1 MKNVITAIGC
11 DIGDKTVEICL
22 LQSDG
27 SKQFFRVR
35 TTKKALTEFFDRAP
49 SRVAIEVGAHS
60 RWISELLKEKGHEVI
75 VANPRRLK
83 MISQSDNKSDR
94 HDCELLARIGRVD
107 LDLLSPVK
115 HRNRQAQEDLAVAK
129 ARDLLVAT
137 RTKLINH
144 IRGVFKSE
152 GLTLPSSDAA
162 YFVKNTEKL
171 LPEALAPALAPV
183 YEALKALKAQIEQH
197 DRTIERIANERYD
210 KDVQALSQIPG
221 VGTLTAL
228 VFMLTLEDKN
238 RFASSRVAGAFV
250 GLRPRK
256 SQSGDSD
263 PQLGITKAG
272 DPFVRRLLVN
282 AANYIMGPFGK
293 DSDLRRWGLRLA
305 ERGGKNAR
313 KRAKVAVARK
323 LAVLLH
329 RLWVTGEVYEPIGY
343 RSRRSEEPTTA
354 AAAAA

>member
-1 MKNVITAIGC
+1 MTNVITTIGC
-11 DIGDKTVEICL
+11 DIGDKTTEICVL
-22 LQSDG
+22 ASDG
-27 SKQFFRVR
+27 SKQFFKVR
-35 TTKKALTEFFDRAP
+35 TTKKMLAEFFTRTG
-49 SRVAIEVGAHS
+49 SRVVIEVGAHS

-75 VANPRRLK
+75 VANPRRLRI
-83 MISQSDNKSDR
+83 ISHSDSKSDR
-94 HDCELLARIGRVD
+94 KDCELLARLGRVD
-107 LDLLSPVK
+107 LELLAPVK

-152 GLTLPSSDAA
+152 GSTLPGSDAA
-162 YFVKNTEKL
+162 YFVRNTEEL
-171 LPEALAPALAPV
+171 LPATLAPALKPLYV
-183 YEALKALKAQIEQH
+183 TLKALQEQIDQH
-197 DRTIERIANERYD
+197 DRTVEQIAKQRYG
-210 KDVQALSQIPG
+210 KEMQALTQIHG

-228 VFMLTLEDKN
+228 AFVLTLEDAN
-238 RFASSRVAGAFV
+238 RFASSRMAGAFL

-256 SQSGDSD
+256 SQSGDND
-263 PQLGITKAG
+263 PQLRITKAG

-282 AANYIMGPFGK
+282 AANYILGPFGK

-329 RLWVTGEVYEPIGY
+329 RLWVTGEVYEPVGY
-343 RSRRSEEPTTA
+343 QAHRSEQPANA
-354 AAAAA
+354 AA

>member
-1 MKNVITAIGC
+1 MTKFITTIGC
-11 DIGDKTVEICL
+11 DIGDKTTEICV

-27 SKQFFRVR
+27 SKHFFKVR
-35 TTKKALTEFFDRAP
+35 TTKKGLAEFFDRPA
-49 SRVAIEVGAHS
+49 SRAIIEVGAHS
-60 RWISELLKEKGHEVI
+60 RWISELLKEKGHEVV

-94 HDCELLARIGRVD
+94 KDCELLARLGRVD
-107 LDLLSPVK
+107 LELLAPVK

-129 ARDLLVAT
+129 ARDLLVAS

-162 YFVKNTEKL
+162 YFVKKTEDL
-171 LPEALAPALAPV
+171 LPEGLSPALAPL
-183 YEALKALKAQIEQH
+183 YEALKGIKEQIAQL
-197 DRTIERIANERYD
+197 DRTIERIAQQRYD
-210 KDVQALSQIPG
+210 KEMLALTQVSGI
-221 VGTLTAL
+221 GTLTAL
-228 VFMLTLEDKN
+228 VFVTSLEDKD
-238 RFASSRVAGAFV
+238 RFASSRMAGAFL

-256 SQSGDSD
+256 AQSGDRD

-282 AANYIMGPFGK
+282 AANYIMGPFCK
-293 DSDLRRWGLRLA
+293 DTDLRRWGLRLA

-329 RLWVTGEVYEPIGY
+329 RLWVTGEVYEPVGY
-343 RSRRSEEPTTA
+343 RSEQRSTA
-354 AAAAA
+354 VAA